1 MSTDL
6 ETKVR
11 DLLHDSEV
19 QPALLDPI
27 AVVARGRRARVARRA
42 RRGAIG
48 VGGLAAA
55 VTLGVVAVN
64 VPATGHPLTS
74 IVWAAGPT
82 PSASQSLS
90 MNVYG
95 HRFVGSVRESRL
107 DHSTTWVTSRLL
119 DNGDVKDMA
128 GVGISPV
135 QKGPDPDLGLQ
146 VSTNPGVMF
155 SLFPAGTTDVTAV
168 FRGTVDHQVSTMR
181 ITSPFDGPEYV
192 AVTVATANPDDLTKL
207 RGFNWVDAS
216 GETRT
221 LLPYDKSPLPGFEK
235 PRSD

>member
-6 ETKVR
+6 ENRVR
-11 DLLHDSEV
+11 ALLRDSEV

-48 VGGLAAA
+48 VVSLAAA
-55 VTLGVVAVN
+55 ATVGVMALN

-74 IVWAAGPT
+74 VVWAAGPT
-82 PSASQSLS
+82 PPTSQSLS

-107 DHSTTWVTSRLL
+107 NHSTTWVTSRLL
-119 DNGDVKDMA
+119 DNGDAKDMA
-128 GVGISPV
+128 GVSPV
-135 QKGPDPDLGLQ
+135 QQGPDPDLGLQ
-146 VSTNPGVMF
+146 ASTDPGVMF

-168 FRGTVDHQVSTMR
+168 FRGTIDHQVSTMR
-181 ITSPFDGPEYV
+181 ITSPFDGPDHV
-192 AVTVATANPDDLTKL
+192 AVTVATANPDDLAKL
-207 RGFNWVDAS
+207 RGFSWVDAS

-221 LLPYDKSPLPGFEK
+221 LLPYDKSPLPGFAK
-235 PRSD
+235 PPSD

>member
-6 ETKVR
+6 ENKVR
-11 DLLHDSEV
+11 ALLRDSEV

-27 AVVARGRRARVARRA
+27 AVVAEGRRARLARRT

-48 VGGLAAA
+48 VVSLAAA
-55 VTLGVVAVN
+55 AALGVVALN

-82 PSASQSLS
+82 SSAPESLS

-95 HRFVGSVRESRL
+95 HRYVGSVRESRL

-128 GVGISPV
+128 GVGFV
-135 QKGPDPDLGLQ
+135 QRSPDPDLGLQ
-146 VSTNPGVMF
+146 VSTDPGVMF
-155 SLFPAGTTDVTAV
+155 SLFPAGATDVTAV
-168 FRGTVDHQVSTMR
+168 FKGIVDHQVATMR
-181 ITSPFDGPEYV
+181 ITSPFDGPDYV
-192 AVTVATANPDDLTKL
+192 AVTVATANPDDLNKL
-207 RGFNWVDAS
+207 RGFSWVDAS
-216 GETRT
+216 GHTRR
-221 LLPYDKSPLPGFEK
+221 LLPYDKSPLPGFDK
-235 PRSD
+235 PSTD